1 MGLKKFFSNRFN
13 KYLVI
18 FLAVLAVFLVF
29 YGQGDVQTIA
39 EDGDIESVSVPFL
52 GEIDVFSFSLPVL
65 AIILGLVDGFNPCA
79 MWVLVFLISLILSL
93 NDKKKIWV
101 IVGSFIFA
109 SGVLYFLFMTAWLNV
124 FLFVGYMRPVTV
136 LIGLFAI
143 GVGLSDLKCYFKP
156 GPLVCDVS
164 SSGSQK
170 KTMGRI
176 NDIVHSPLT
185 WASVFSI
192 IVLAF
197 LVNSIEFACSAGIP
211 AIFTQVLSLSNL
223 SGLQYYGYILLYDL
237 FYMLD
242 DMIIFSLAAFAVS
255 SSFTT
260 RYTKLNKLVG
270 GIIILILGIVLAFMP
285 GILR

>member
-13 KYLVI
+13 RYLVI

-170 KTMGRI
+170 KTMSRI

-223 SGLQYYGYILLYDL
+223 SGLQHYGYILLYDL

-242 DMIIFSLAAFAVS
+242 DMIIFGLAAFAVS

>member
-13 KYLVI
+13 RYLVI

-223 SGLQYYGYILLYDL
+223 SGLQHYGYILLYDL